1 MTEYSESLDYV
12 ELLLLNTKGFISLHT
27 EERISTERK
36 SYFRTHS
43 VLQVNWVNLQLNPI
57 GKKRDWI
64 KTI

>member
-27 EERISTERK
+27 EERISAERK

>member
-12 ELLLLNTKGFISLHT
+12 ELLLLNTKEFISLHT

>member
-12 ELLLLNTKGFISLHT
+12 ELLLLNTKGFISLQT

>member
-12 ELLLLNTKGFISLHT
+12 DLLLLNTKGFISLHT